1 MLLSIVHSP
10 TGLLHLAVS
19 CLAMIFGALILLL
32 NKGTQLHKRI
42 GYAYAVCML
51 LVNATAFMIYHLW
64 GRFGIFH
71 WFAVLSLFSLSMGM
85 LPLFLV
91 KNRPKALYLHV
102 NFMYW
107 SVIGLY
113 CAFVAETLV
122 RIPHALFRG
131 NFALAI
137 NGSIFL
143 VMLIGGVCFGI
154 WKKKWQKQFH
164 F

>member
-19 CLAMIFGALILLL
+19 CLAMIFGALILFLH
-32 NKGTQLHKRI
+32 KGTQLHKRI
-42 GYAYAVCML
+42 GYAYTVCMI

-91 KNRPKALYLHV
+91 KNRPKALKLHV

-113 CAFVAETLV
+113 GAFVSEMMT
-122 RIPHALFRG
+122 RIPEVPFYNMVGVATG
-131 NFALAI
+131 
-137 NGSIFL
+137 G
-143 VMLIGGVCFGI
+143 VMLVGGILFGI
-154 WKKKWQKQFH
+154 NKAKWMKLMAAISKN
-164 F
+164 